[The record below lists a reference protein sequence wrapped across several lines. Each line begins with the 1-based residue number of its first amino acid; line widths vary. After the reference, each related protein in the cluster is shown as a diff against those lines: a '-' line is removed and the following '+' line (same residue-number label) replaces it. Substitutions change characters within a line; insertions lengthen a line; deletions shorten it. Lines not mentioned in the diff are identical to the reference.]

1 MPKTTKIKGAKFKLP
16 WRGIYKIYK
25 SFNNNIVGVTIMGDD
40 EIKKVNINKL
50 KEYHSKIVV
59 VNVIVA
65 NAYVERYPNKYHQ
78 NKSLITKPTNSFRLV
93 PKPKNNPWIDSIHKI
108 IYDEYFWVEEEK
120 SISNEGKTINSHY
133 KTQL

>member
-1 MPKTTKIKGAKFKLP
+1 
-16 WRGIYKIYK
+16 
-25 SFNNNIVGVTIMGDD
+25 MGDD
-40 EIKKVNINKL
+40 EVERENINKL
-50 KEYHSKIVV
+50 KIYHSKIVV

-65 NAYVERYPNKYHQ
+65 NAYVERYPNMYHQ

-93 PKPKNNPWIDSIHKI
+93 PKPKKYMDRFIHKI